1 MGMSHPF
8 PAQVAKFHM
17 VDRLDAQS
25 RAFVGGLGDVVD
37 LALLRRFSE
46 PELQLLISGAEDAV
60 DVDDLKA
67 HARYEGYLPGD
78 KHVKRFWAAL
88 RSLQPADRAALL
100 KFVTACERAPP
111 LGFAALAPP
120 FTIRKVPI
128 LRDADKLPTAS
139 TCFNV
144 LKLPTYSSEAVLRA
158 RLLTSV
164 HSGAGFDLS

>member
-1 MGMSHPF
+1 LGTSHPF

-60 DVDDLKA
+60 DVDDLRA

-88 RSLQPADRAALL
+88 RSLRPADRAALL